1 MHPHHL
7 TNPSLF
13 HICWKCPW
21 SKVSLTRFPIWH
33 SCLITDKTQRK
44 WTSLSVFNYN
54 YRNFVRGA
62 SFPPPHTPCQLLAI
76 FPLFP
81 LTSRHSCLSILLKDF
96 DGGIHYCELIFSLFF
111 FFIFFFTDGWEEF
124 VLLVLFAYRTCM

>member
-1 MHPHHL
+1 MFDYECSNTYEAHTYSFPKYTDTKHLTYTDTLNSIEVQIHVGMHPHHL

-21 SKVSLTRFPIWH
+21 SKVSLTWFPIWH
-33 SCLITDKTQRK
+33 SRLITDKTQRK

-62 SFPPPHTPCQLLAI
+62 SSPPPCHVNYWQ
-76 FPLFP
+76 
-81 LTSRHSCLSILLKDF
+81 SSLSSPWQADILVCRF
-96 DGGIHYCELIFSLFF
+96 C
-111 FFIFFFTDGWEEF
+111 
-124 VLLVLFAYRTCM
+124 